1 MAYVPANPF
10 APPPPVVRTGEA
22 PEPEGMSTTT
32 KAVLIAVGVA
42 GLFWVLS
49 RTWEANTEE
58 QRLAA
63 KLDELEKE
71 NPDNRP
77 QQPGGHSGVVIVM
90 PPAVHHH
97 G

>member
-10 APPPPVVRTGEA
+10 AAPPPVVRTGEA
-22 PEPEGMSTTT
+22 PAPEGMSTTT
-32 KAVLIAVGVA
+32 KAILIAVGVA
-42 GLFWVLS
+42 GAVWLLT
-49 RTWEANTEE
+49 RTWEMNGEE

-63 KLDELEKE
+63 KVDALEKE
-71 NPDNRP
+71 NPNNG
-77 QQPGGHSGVVIVM
+77 PGGGAHPGVVIVM

>member
-1 MAYVPANPF
+1 MPAVPHNPF

-32 KAVLIAVGVA
+32 KAILIAAGVA
-42 GLFWVLS
+42 GAVWLLT
-49 RTWEANTEE
+49 RTWEMNGEE

-63 KLDELEKE
+63 KLEALEKE
-71 NPDNRP
+71 NP
-77 QQPGGHSGVVIVM
+77 QGAQGGAHPGVVIVM